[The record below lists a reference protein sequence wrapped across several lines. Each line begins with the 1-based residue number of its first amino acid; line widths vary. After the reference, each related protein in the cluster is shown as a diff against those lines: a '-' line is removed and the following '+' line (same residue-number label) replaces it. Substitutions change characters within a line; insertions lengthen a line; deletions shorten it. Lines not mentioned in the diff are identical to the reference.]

1 MNTLWSSGLKMT
13 VGFDG
18 CARYSA
24 VSVMALRKGLVARRV
39 RTRGGTAF
47 IRPLQQPLRRAFFVR
62 QGIDDLAERGGWIVP
77 VRLERA
83 GEQDAETIWKMQV
96 EAFAELLKKYHDY
109 GTNPGAEPLER
120 VRAKLVQTHTFYYL
134 IFADDV
140 CVGAIRVVD
149 SGDGRKKRISPLFIL
164 PEFRNHGYAQAAI
177 QEAERLHGET
187 GWSLDTILQ
196 EPGNCRLY
204 EKRGYHRTGRTTTVN
219 EKLTLVLYEK

>member
-1 MNTLWSSGLKMT
+1 M
-13 VGFDG
+13 
-18 CARYSA
+18 C
-24 VSVMALRKGLVARRV
+24 
-39 RTRGGTAF
+39 
-47 IRPLQQPLRRAFFVR
+47 IR
-62 QGIDDLAERGGWIVP
+62 D
-77 VRLERA
+77 
-83 GEQDAETIWKMQV
+83 
-96 EAFAELLKKYHDY
+96 
-109 GTNPGAEPLER
+109 R